1 MVDRADDAPSAPPDA
16 DGEGAGGI
24 AEDIADLARLV
35 QEILPRELDG
45 SLPQDRRPGGPAGE
59 AARRPE
65 TNAAPPRASERAL
78 GQIIEMIRSGD
89 PAPGGRLPPERELSR
104 MLGVG
109 RNSLREAIRQLALL
123 GLVEAR
129 QGGGT
134 YVLELS
140 AASLVQP
147 FSRVVEL
154 GAARPRD
161 IMEFRLM
168 FEPFVAGLAA
178 QRLPRSPARLLEI
191 ESALHAVEALGES
204 DPQAAIEFDTLFH
217 HQIAEAAGNPVVIA
231 VEQAL
236 MEFLHKVRVEALAR
250 ESYRPIHAAAVG
262 HRRIFAALRDG
273 DGLVA
278 AQAMR
283 EHLEEVSKMI
293 RD

>member
-1 MVDRADDAPSAPPDA
+1 MARGGKAAAKTADPKARA
-16 DGEGAGGI
+16 GAGI
-24 AEDIADLARLV
+24 AGEIEDLARLV

-45 SLPQDRRPGGPAGE
+45 SLPPDRRDGSGLDGG
-59 AARRPE
+59 RRGDGR
-65 TNAAPPRASERAL
+65 AAPIRASERVL

-89 PAPGGRLPPERELSR
+89 PAPGGRLPPERELAR
-104 MLGVG
+104 TLGVG

-134 YVLELS
+134 YVLEPN

-154 GAARPRD
+154 GAAEPRD

-178 QRLPRSPARLLEI
+178 QRLTRAPARLLEI
-191 ESALHAVEALGES
+191 ESALHAVEASGEN
-204 DPQAAIEFDTLFH
+204 DPEAAIEFDTLFH
-217 HQIAEAAGNPVVIA
+217 HQIAEAAGNPVVVA

-236 MEFLHKVRVEALAR
+236 LEFLHKVRVEAVAR
-250 ESYRPIHAAAVG
+250 ESYRPIHAAAAG
-262 HRRIFAALRDG
+262 HRRIFARLREG
-273 DGLVA
+273 DGLGA

-293 RD
+293 RR